1 MDHMS
6 ALPIEIIT
14 IIISFL
20 PIVDAI
26 RLCFLRREWYF
37 SNLWIHSTIFEL
49 KEKSFRR
56 PETIRRYRGR
66 RRRSIAVETRQNGR
80 IKFLQV
86 FNRVLFSLVS
96 PVISSFSFHH
106 LTYTTSH
113 RNEIDRWIEF
123 ALSKGVRDLVLNFS
137 VDFPINQSEPWIV
150 IIKYHLPDVLY
161 QNASSIRT
169 LSINSCRVDAR
180 RISSF
185 KNIRSL
191 TLTRIKISVRN
202 IGHMVPQCPLLE
214 NLCLVECF
222 QEWNLK
228 INSMSLKRLIVRHS
242 KGFTLMEIRLPRLE
256 YFEYAGDLIRFDL
269 DLLYALE
276 EAVMDFTMKYISAF
290 AYWYEDAREYFSGL
304 AAVRQLKI
312 CTNAF
317 KESFKGV
324 FQIKHFGLIWQ
335 TILTAIDM
343 LADIVVAE
351 IGDNNDGRY
360 AIWMIFPQNYLR
372 DEPFLRLRNAQELTL
387 TTTMERYE
395 VLGILSIITSATH
408 LRTLTFIAGHRRP
421 LKELMCDYYSEEL
434 DEFLHPDE
442 SSVSNRLLEVIVE
455 GFMAKQYEMEILK
468 FLVGSATMLRTIT
481 LLPRMGYSERRIA
494 AAAADLLSVRAASDH
509 LQINW

>member
-317 KESFKGV
+317 K
-324 FQIKHFGLIWQ
+324 
-335 TILTAIDM
+335 
-343 LADIVVAE
+343 
-351 IGDNNDGRY
+351 
-360 AIWMIFPQNYLR
+360 IFPQNYLR